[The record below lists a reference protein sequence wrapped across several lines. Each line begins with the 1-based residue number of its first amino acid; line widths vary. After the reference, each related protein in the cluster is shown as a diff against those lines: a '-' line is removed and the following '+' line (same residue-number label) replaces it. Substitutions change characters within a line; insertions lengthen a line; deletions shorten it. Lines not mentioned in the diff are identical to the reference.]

1 MIKFT
6 NDNYCFICW
15 KILRCYKF
23 SYPLC
28 LTPVIRSLV
37 QEWRRLTITDWP
49 VLTFINPFHD
59 VYSGI
64 CLYDRVIALKGSRYI
79 WHSNIFFS
87 QKHFV
92 EDNFEILP
100 LFRQTFKIVKKYVI
114 KVLPDQWRLNGRV
127 CTLIIKT
134 YTIRD
139 HFPSTKLQ
147 TMSTADYLTVHA
159 ARASLSKP
167 EETSRV
173 V

>member
-79 WHSNIFFS
+79 WHSNIFFFS
-87 QKHFV
+87 KTLYWGQFWNPSIISTNIQ
-92 EDNFEILP
+92 NFE
-100 LFRQTFKIVKKYVI
+100 
-114 KVLPDQWRLNGRV
+114 KVCP
-127 CTLIIKT
+127 K
-134 YTIRD
+134 
-139 HFPSTKLQ
+139 
-147 TMSTADYLTVHA
+147 STARSLTVKWESMYLDNQNIYVQRSFSQYKIA
-159 ARASLSKP
+159 NDVDGRLLDSTCSKSQP
-167 EETSRV
+167 V
-173 V
+173 